1 VPTIGVCILNYQ
13 AALETIACVRSL
25 LDAQELATGAYAL
38 RIEVADNA
46 SDEADFTALQAGLDG
61 LAGVYLHRH
70 ARNLGFAAGHNR
82 NIERLL
88 STAAPDY
95 VWLLNNDCL
104 VDAGTIPALLECANR
119 RPEVGIWGATLLE
132 ADGRTI
138 QCAGGCSYR
147 VWLSS
152 YRQHAHGIDLS
163 RLEAL
168 ATPRFDYI
176 AGASLFMPL
185 ATLREGLDPPKCRAP
200 SLGRAWLNEEFFL
213 YFEEL
218 DLARRLRPGLE
229 MAWCRKALVHH
240 AGGSG
245 TGSGQ
250 GLRSAEAE
258 YHSTLSALKFT
269 RLYHPGM
276 LWLTALAR
284 FAVKGTIHLASGRL
298 DLFRALL
305 RAYREFRAWLKL
317 SPG

>member
-1 VPTIGVCILNYQ
+1 V
-13 AALETIACVRSL
+13 
-25 LDAQELATGAYAL
+25 
-38 RIEVADNA
+38 
-46 SDEADFTALQAGLDG
+46 DFHHHQ
-61 LAGVYLHRH
+61 
-70 ARNLGFAAGHNR
+70 RNLGFAAGHNR

-104 VDAGTIPALLECANR
+104 VDADTIPALLECAGA

-147 VWLSS
+147 TWLSS
-152 YRQHAHGIDLS
+152 YRQHAHGTDLAMLGS
-163 RLEAL
+163 LKTRQ
-168 ATPRFDYI
+168 FDYI
-176 AGASLFMPL
+176 AGASLFMPV
-185 ATLREGLDPPKCRAP
+185 ATLLQGLEPPRNR
-200 SLGRAWLNEEFFL
+200 LRGTDGAWLNEEFFL

-218 DLARRLRPGLE
+218 DLARRLRPGFE

-250 GLRSAEAE
+250 GLRSADAE

-269 RLYHPGM
+269 RLYHPWM
-276 LWLTALAR
+276 LWLTAPAR
-284 FAVKGTIHLASGRL
+284 LTVKGAIHLASGRL

-305 RAYREFRAWLKL
+305 RAYGGFWSWLRE
-317 SPG
+317 PG

>member
-1 VPTIGVCILNYQ
+1 MTQIGVSILNYQ
-13 AALETIACVRSL
+13 AATETIHCVRSL
-25 LDAQELATGAYAL
+25 LDAQELAAGAYAL
-38 RIEVADNA
+38 HIQVADNA
-46 SDEADFTALQAGLDG
+46 SDESDFKALQAGLDG
-61 LAGVYLHRH
+61 LAGVALHRH
-70 ARNLGFAAGHNR
+70 PRNLGFAAGHNR

-88 STAAPDY
+88 STAAPDF

-104 VDAGTIPALLECANR
+104 VDVGTAPALLDCAGR
-119 RPEVGIWGATLLE
+119 RPDVGIWGATLLE

-152 YRQHAHGIDLS
+152 YRQHGHGIDLS

-168 ATPRFDYI
+168 ASPRFDYI

-185 ATLREGLDPPKCRAP
+185 ATLRKGLDPPKCRAP
-200 SLGRAWLNEEFFL
+200 ASERAWLNEEFFL

-229 MAWCRKALVHH
+229 MAWCRKALIHH

-269 RLYHPGM
+269 RLYHPGL
-276 LWLTALAR
+276 LWLMAPAR
-284 FAVKGTIHLASGRL
+284 LAVKGAIHLASGRL
-298 DLFRALL
+298 DLFKALL
-305 RAYREFRAWLKL
+305 RAYRDFRAW
-317 SPG
+317 PG